1 MKKWNN
7 DHPQNTTDDI
17 QKGPLH
23 NGNNVLLSTICMSND
38 YIHVQLI
45 LPRIREVI
53 KLI

>member
-23 NGNNVLLSTICMSND
+23 YGNDVLLSTD